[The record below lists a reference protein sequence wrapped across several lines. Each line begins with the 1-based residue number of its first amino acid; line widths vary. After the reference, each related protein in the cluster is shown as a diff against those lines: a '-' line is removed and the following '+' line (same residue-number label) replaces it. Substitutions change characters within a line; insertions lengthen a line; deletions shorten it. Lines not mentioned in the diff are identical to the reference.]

1 MKQLTNIS
9 KASVKYLAIAAFF
22 LSQGLVWAQETTTTS
37 TTTKDVNVDL
47 NVDGGSTWYAQPWVW
62 IVGVAI
68 FIIIIVGLLKSK
80 ND

>member
-1 MKQLTNIS
+1 MKKLTHIS
-9 KASVKYLAIAAFF
+9 NSSLKYFAIAAFF
-22 LSQGLVWAQETTTTS
+22 LSQGLIWAQETTTS